1 MATLDVQPGTPLAE
15 ALQNAIQPKL
25 AENGWSSGAGDDSAL
40 SEYIILMLS
49 NGKDQAQI
57 ATELATDLLGLEPN
71 DAGAAEFVRWLF
83 EQAATLN
90 AQLNGAPVQ
99 PAQSGPQAESSNGHS
114 EVVMDSTGQ
123 DATMSGA
130 MDTAGAG
137 AVPTGPKSMRSGN
150 GAGSQRGRDRR
161 MAGQMRN
168 ALDRSGDAGIHKIKG
183 AASRINS
190 HDRNPPAGPRGMASK
205 MQNMMGRGGRGG
217 QPMNAQMMQNM
228 ASNVNPQQQ
237 MELFKMLEEQS
248 RMMAQLLGPGG
259 QQAAV
264 NPKFFNNGRGRGK
277 SLFERVDR
285 GGRQNG
291 HRQPHRQEQPLEG
304 DDMAMGDDGSKKPAA
319 EVPCKFQ
326 LQCTSPT
333 CPYAHQS
340 PAAAPGISIDTSD
353 TCSYGAACTN
363 KKCVGSHPSPAQ
375 KRQYLTSTVDC
386 KFFPNCTYFPTSYIY
401 PNLTL
406 TPKPGTNPSCPFR
419 HPTTPPCRNG
429 ADCPQKD
436 SGCRFSHSTIQC
448 RYNPCL
454 NPHCVFK
461 HEEGQKQS
469 NQWKGEHVSDRKF
482 DSADGAQEELILPGR
497 MEQDGEERQQPQ
509 DQAQGQEGMVAESA
523 MGQGE
528 DVVA

>member
-1 MATLDVQPGTPLAE
+1 MATTDFQPGTPLAD

-25 AENGWSSGAGDDSAL
+25 AENGWSSGAGEDSAL
-40 SEYIILMLS
+40 AEFIILMLS

-57 ATELATDLLGLEPN
+57 ASELATDLLGLEPN
-71 DAGAAEFVRWLF
+71 DAGAIEFVRWLF
-83 EQAATLN
+83 EQASVIH
-90 AQLNGAPVQ
+90 AQQNGAPVQ
-99 PAQSGPQAESSNGHS
+99 QSSQQVPPANGTTQT
-114 EVVMDSTGQ
+114 VVDATGQ

-130 MDTAGAG
+130 IDTAGAG
-137 AVPTGPKSMRSGN
+137 AVPTGPKSMRSGS
-150 GAGSQRGRDRR
+150 GAGAQRGRDRR
-161 MAGQMRN
+161 MAGQMRS
-168 ALDRSGDAGIHKIKG
+168 ALDRGGDAGIHRIKG

-190 HDRNPPAGPRGMASK
+190 HERGPPAGPRGMASK
-205 MQNMMGRGGRGG
+205 MQNMMAGGARNG

-228 ASNVNPQQQ
+228 ASSVHPQQQ
-237 MELFKMLEEQS
+237 MQLFKMLEEQS

-264 NPKFFNNGRGRGK
+264 NPKFFNNGGRGRGK

-285 GGRQNG
+285 GRQNG
-291 HRQPHRQEQPLEG
+291 HRQQRYEGAADG
-304 DDMAMGDDGSKKPAA
+304 DDMAMGDDASKKPAA

-326 LQCTSPT
+326 LQCTSST

-340 PAAAPGISIDTSD
+340 PAAAPGISIDVAD
-353 TCSYGAACTN
+353 TCSFGAACTN
-363 KKCVGSHPSPAQ
+363 KKCVASHPSPAQ

-386 KFFPNCTYFPTSYIY
+386 KFFPNCT
-401 PNLTL
+401 
-406 TPKPGTNPSCPFR
+406 NPSCPFR
-419 HPTTPPCRNG
+419 HPSTPPCRNG

-436 SGCRFSHSTIQC
+436 TGCRFSHSTIQC

-469 NQWKGEHVSDRKF
+469 NQWKGEHVSERKF
-482 DSADGAQEELILPGR
+482 DTSNGQEELILPGQMEEDGGQKQDGGGEGMETT
-497 MEQDGEERQQPQ
+497 MEQ
-509 DQAQGQEGMVAESA
+509 A
-523 MGQGE
+523 E